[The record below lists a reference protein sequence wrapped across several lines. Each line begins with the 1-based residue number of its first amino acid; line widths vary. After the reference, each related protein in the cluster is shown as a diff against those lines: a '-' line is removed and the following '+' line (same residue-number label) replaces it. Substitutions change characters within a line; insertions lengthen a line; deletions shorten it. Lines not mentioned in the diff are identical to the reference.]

1 MATRRRGR
9 TLILVVLILIL
20 LLVLGMAAWLL
31 YLQPMLSPAPTPTA
45 GAGDMAI
52 VVPTATP
59 VEVTVEI
66 VMLSQ
71 QVARGGFIDESML
84 TLVPIPAKDYVQ
96 GTFYENPEDVLGMR
110 ARYNLQP
117 GTPLTQAL
125 LIGEGGGAN
134 SFDIPKGMVAISI
147 PISKLSSV
155 SYGLQPGD
163 HVNMI
168 ASLLL
173 VDLDQNFQTILPNNS
188 ASVIMPGELANQSTG
203 TVIIGPDP
211 ATGKSIVGRI
221 ENDPGLGQP
230 IYIYPDEEQRPRL
243 VSQTLIQD
251 VTILHVGI
259 FPQGEPSVAQ
269 PAQAA
274 AVDPNGQP
282 VQQAQPAP
290 VSDIPVPDVITIIV
304 NPQDAIT
311 INYLLLSGA
320 RMNLVMRSAG
330 DDSIIQ
336 TEPVTL
342 QFVLDQYNIPD
353 PAKLPYGI
361 EPRTDNFLT
370 NDNILPPFPE
380 AGKEIVSWPTVTP
393 VPANQV
399 TPPTATPVE

>member
-20 LLVLGMAAWLL
+20 LMVLGWAAWLL
-31 YLQPMLSPAPTPTA
+31 FLQPMLSPAPTPTA
-45 GAGDMAI
+45 VSGDVPI
-52 VVPTATP
+52 VVPTAAP
-59 VEVTVEI
+59 VEATVEI
-66 VMLSQ
+66 VMVSQ
-71 QVARGGFIDESML
+71 QVARGGVIDESVL
-84 TLVPIPAKDYVQ
+84 TLVPIPTKDYVQ

-125 LIGEGGGAN
+125 LIGEEGSPD

-168 ASLLL
+168 ASLLM
-173 VDLDQNFQTILPNNS
+173 VDLDQSFQTILPNNS
-188 ASVIMPGELANQSTG
+188 TSVTLPGELAKQFTG
-203 TVIIGPDP
+203 TVIIGVNPVS
-211 ATGKSIVGRI
+211 GKSIVGRA
-221 ENDPGLGQP
+221 ENDPTLGAP
-230 IYIYPDEEQRPRL
+230 IYVYPGEGQRPRL

-269 PAQAA
+269 PTQAA
-274 AVDPNGQP
+274 AVDQNGQP

-290 VSDIPVPDVITIIV
+290 VPGIPVPDVITVVV
-304 NPQDAIT
+304 NPQDAVT

-330 DDSIIQ
+330 DDSTVQ

-342 QFVLDQYNIPD
+342 QFVLDQYNIPN

-361 EPRTDNFLT
+361 EPRTDNFMT
-370 NDNILPPFPE
+370 NNNTLPPFPE
-380 AGKEIVSWPTVTP
+380 AGNVIDFLPTVTP
-393 VPANQV
+393 VPVRQAA
-399 TPPTATPVE
+399 PTATPVE